1 MMKSSS
7 LRQLFLTVLCAMLLS
22 VTQQLNAQTAFSLE
36 SEAANQNTPDGWTA
50 VDLPTLPTFTSAN
63 TFDITTYGA
72 TTSSIDNTA
81 AIQAALDAAVAAGG
95 GMVVVPAGTFL
106 TSYLQIGSKTVLHL
120 SAGATLKMLAID
132 NYDTDGNGYHKMEN
146 PLITGKSGASDIV
159 IEGESRETSII
170 DGQGA
175 PWWDEVEAAK
185 NENKSTTRQ
194 ALIRFWQGSRYLFRN
209 FRIQNAPN
217 TNITI
222 GKNGDGS
229 HATAHDITIK
239 NPASDASD
247 PSHNTDGFP
256 IWTQYVNIY
265 DCEIDTG
272 DDNVVCDRDAQYV
285 HVWNCDLKAGHGAS
299 FGSYTHNMHDIIYE
313 DLTFTG
319 TDCGFRL
326 KSNIGRSGDVYNII
340 FRNSTMTG
348 VPSPFI
354 ITSWYDDL
362 PSSPTAT
369 DETEAA
375 YIAKNS
381 GQTYTEEY
389 VPKFH
394 DILIKNVTVS
404 GYTTYR
410 TSDKNY
416 YGLFIYGR
424 PESKVYDVTF
434 DNVNITHAKG
444 VKMNFCEGI
453 KFKNCSITVS
463 NTNNT
468 SKNGASTEE
477 SLPSNLIEENY
488 QGSYI
493 WNTNTQKA
501 VLSWYLGV
509 NGAEASGANSITG
522 AAGSAAENFTIAI
535 TGNTGKNWSKGNGS
549 ITYNSTSY
557 MTLKNSNGAQNTVTL
572 PTGMYAHKVEF
583 YAVTNHDDTK
593 GKLSEFNG
601 SSCNDEVSSL
611 KDYSNPTYIAKEFDT
626 GVNSFTFTFSTKQV
640 CFIAIVTYSDS
651 ETLESEDPEPAQTYT
666 TVYDI
671 AASLAS
677 NIEGNSGSLA
687 PTTADEAAN
696 APDLQVDATN
706 GKLGVN
712 NASWAQLTAN
722 TVLTLPGVPEGAT
735 ITFALYGNT
744 ALTINGT
751 AYTNGQ
757 TYTTTK
763 DENIVMTCTTDGY
776 IQSIT
781 VEGTAFV
788 TVAEPEGYTNTWYFG
803 KSNGAEEFALEKK
816 PEYEYTVNEHSLVIN
831 TDAGKLNN
839 ASRTDQWAQCNNG
852 TKFKVPVYAG
862 AKLTWGRY
870 NGGSETG
877 FKVDDQLYNEYYIA
891 TEDGTVE
898 LTAYGISYLSYI
910 KVEPTTLYDIS
921 GTISGGDING
931 NTILLTAAGNG
942 EKYSATVAEN
952 AFTMTV
958 PADTYTPELGGD
970 VTYVVTAP
978 ESVTV
983 SDAGS
988 IGTITI
994 EGASAQTVTGAITN
1008 APAEAF
1014 TLTFTGANHTETVNC
1029 AANATSFSISLSPDT
1044 YVISSNVGTLSPLSV
1059 ESFKV
1064 QTSAVNH
1071 NIYFP
1076 EAAVPAAT
1084 QQNITVDNTL
1094 AAASANNY
1102 KTVTDALAA
1111 AKAGSISSPVII
1123 LTSGQTYREQV
1134 IVDQPN
1140 VTFKTSGEE
1149 KATITWYYGIGYAYY
1164 SLNANGYYDKDRAMT
1179 RNSIKMI
1186 DPSRWG
1192 TAVLVKSSGNN
1203 FKAENIIFENSFNQY
1218 YTDEEVTDGVT
1229 PNGVQS
1235 ITYNRTLTSEQT
1247 GYKAADSKAVTE
1259 RAAAIAFENNPTGCQ
1274 LYNCVFRGSQDT
1286 FYSSGKLYVKN
1297 CNIIGNT
1304 DYIFGGGYVVFDDCD
1319 LTIGGYSDQNTSAY
1333 ITAYKDGGT
1342 FDLNKKYVFRDCTVK
1357 KTDRQYVAAT
1367 LGRDWGGMAASVY
1380 FFNLKNEIG
1389 NKMSYTWT
1397 NMGGGVSAGTADLH
1411 IYDFDPTVNANY
1423 SSTGSTGANVN
1434 GVITDETATALYT
1447 GVVTSLGFTPE
1458 HIYDIPLAD
1467 NSYYNAIR
1475 IKASNGG
1482 TGDVTLSRSITAG
1495 NWSSI
1500 VVPFDISADDIETVF
1515 GQGASVAELESGDA
1529 TSLHFSTTLTDD
1541 MMKANQPYAIKV
1553 GSDFTGALISG
1564 ATIVEGTPVQSIDN
1578 WDFVGTYATVENLAA
1593 GNYYFKN
1600 NYLWQATGTQRVKA
1614 FRAYL
1619 HYTSGSSLAP
1629 QLSIII
1635 DGDETTS
1642 INTLD
1647 SRLSTPDQTQPMYN
1661 LSGQRVSDSYKG
1673 IVIVNGKKII
1683 RK

>member
-1 MMKSSS
+1 M
-7 LRQLFLTVLCAMLLS
+7 
-22 VTQQLNAQTAFSLE
+22 
-36 SEAANQNTPDGWTA
+36 
-50 VDLPTLPTFTSAN
+50 
-63 TFDITTYGA
+63 
-72 TTSSIDNTA
+72 
-81 AIQAALDAAVAAGG
+81 
-95 GMVVVPAGTFL
+95 
-106 TSYLQIGSKTVLHL
+106 
-120 SAGATLKMLAID
+120 
-132 NYDTDGNGYHKMEN
+132 
-146 PLITGKSGASDIV
+146 
-159 IEGESRETSII
+159 
-170 DGQGA
+170 
-175 PWWDEVEAAK
+175 
-185 NENKSTTRQ
+185 
-194 ALIRFWQGSRYLFRN
+194 
-209 FRIQNAPN
+209 
-217 TNITI
+217 
-222 GKNGDGS
+222 
-229 HATAHDITIK
+229 
-239 NPASDASD
+239 
-247 PSHNTDGFP
+247 
-256 IWTQYVNIY
+256 
-265 DCEIDTG
+265 
-272 DDNVVCDRDAQYV
+272 
-285 HVWNCDLKAGHGAS
+285 KAGHGAS
-299 FGSYTHNMHDIIYE
+299 LGSYTVNMHDIIYE
-313 DLTFTG
+313 DLTFTD

-326 KSNIGRSGDVYNII
+326 KSNRDRSGNVYNIV
-340 FRNSTMTG
+340 FRNCTMNN
-348 VPSPFI
+348 VMNPI
-354 ITSWYDDL
+354 QITAWYDTL
-362 PSSPTAT
+362 PSTP
-369 DETEAA
+369 EAA
-375 YIAKNS
+375 AAS
-381 GQTYTEEY
+381 PEELIETT
-389 VPKFH
+389 PQFH
-394 DILIKNVTVS
+394 DILIKDVTVT
-404 GYTTYR
+404 GYTGSTANA
-410 TSDKNY
+410 KNG
-416 YGLFIYGR
+416 YGIFIYGR
-424 PESKVYDVTF
+424 PESKVYNVTF
-434 DNVNITHAKG
+434 DNVNITHSKG
-444 VKMNFCEGI
+444 MKLDFCQDVE
-453 KFKNCSITVS
+453 FLNCSY
-463 NTNNT
+463 TNSKT
-468 SKNGASTEE
+468 SKSTSSVNVSE
-477 SLPSNLIEENY
+477 LIEEQYECSYSWNGPQPTITKY
-488 QGSYI
+488 AVATGFTPTDNQVLEATTNVSLTYGADGS
-493 WNTNTQKA
+493 WKA
-501 VLSWYLGV
+501 AVAEGSVSGYSAYVSGNGNPKN
-509 NGAEASGANSITG
+509 NGAGYTTN
-522 AAGSAAENFTIAI
+522 N
-535 TGNTGKNWSKGNGS
+535 K
-549 ITYNSTSY
+549 
-557 MTLKNSNGAQNTVTL
+557 TL
-572 PTGMYAHKVEF
+572 PNSGTYYIFAPTVAGTIKAAIVLN
-583 YAVTNHDDTK
+583 AD
-593 GKLSEFNG
+593 
-601 SSCNDEVSSL
+601 
-611 KDYSNPTYIAKEFDT
+611 KDFYIAKGSNGEAFSPNDVLLSNNSGAIAYSTESGKERRVTAKLNGCCQFDVEAGETYYMFCTGSKLGFYGFEFT
-626 GVNSFTFTFSTKQV
+626 AATVV
-640 CFIAIVTYSDS
+640 
-651 ETLESEDPEPAQTYT
+651 PAQTYT
-666 TVYDI
+666 TVYDL
-671 AASLAS
+671 AASMMAAS
-677 NIEGNSGSLA
+677 SNFEGNSGSLA
-687 PTTADEAAN
+687 PKTAEAAAN
-696 APDLQVDATN
+696 APELVVDATS
-706 GKLGVN
+706 GKLGAN
-712 NASWAQLTAN
+712 NADWAQLNAG

-763 DENIVMTCTTDGY
+763 DENVVMTCTTDGY

-1111 AKAGSISSPVII
+1111 AKAGSISSPVIT

-1218 YTDEEVTDGVT
+1218 YTDEEVADGVT

-1342 FDLNKKYVFRDCTVK
+1342 LDPNKKYVFRDCTVK

-1367 LGRDWGGMAASVY
+1367 LGRDWGGVAASVY

-1482 TGDVTLSRSITAG
+1482 TGDVTLSRSIAAG

-1564 ATIVEGTPVQSIDN
+1564 ATIVEATPVQSIDN

-1619 HYTSGSSLAP
+1619 HYTGGSSLAP

-1635 DGDETTS
+1635 DGDETTG
-1642 INTLD
+1642 INALD
-1647 SRLSTPDQTQPMYN
+1647 SRLSTLDKAQPRYN
-1661 LSGQRVSDSYKG
+1661 IAGQRVSENYKG